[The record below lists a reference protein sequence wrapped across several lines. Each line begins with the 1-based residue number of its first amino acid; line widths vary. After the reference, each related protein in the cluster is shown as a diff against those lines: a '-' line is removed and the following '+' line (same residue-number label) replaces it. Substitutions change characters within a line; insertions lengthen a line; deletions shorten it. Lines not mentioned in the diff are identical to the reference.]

1 MRLSVSSPPLTLE
14 ARVLEEAEWPSVWA
28 LVGELVGPAFS
39 RLPSGA
45 RPALL
50 VSLEWLQPQAAAALE
65 D

>member
-1 MRLSVSSPPLTLE
+1 MSSPPLTLE
-14 ARVLEEAEWPSVWA
+14 ARVLEREAEWPIVWA

-39 RLPSGA
+39 HLPSRT

-50 VSLEWLQPQAAAALE
+50 VSLEWLQPQAAAALG